1 VGGRYGLHELH
12 TEQAILPNGKRQ
24 FSKIAWR
31 SVATCLELIGEVA
44 VEVTE
49 CLEKALRMAKTHSS
63 KPAGFLGELPS
74 VKMRVSP
81 ARSCTEMVWVLVL
94 RFEASLIAEDADT

>member
-1 VGGRYGLHELH
+1 
-12 TEQAILPNGKRQ
+12 
-24 FSKIAWR
+24 
-31 SVATCLELIGEVA
+31 
-44 VEVTE
+44 
-49 CLEKALRMAKTHSS
+49 MAKTHSS

-94 RFEASLIAEDADT
+94 PFEASLIAEGADT